1 MVREPNSR
9 VKRADRTSMTRKR
22 EAEVQGQKQIRCS
35 RRQRGR
41 ETAWIEGVGLDAA
54 KQHIP
59 RCPPHSLYLAQP
71 ACSAH
76 SVARSERL
84 EQATTARWPIRNA
97 VGRRLGGAGSR
108 YRRRHLGRLL
118 SVGALVRFS
127 QQSSAEPYEGSGG
140 SRQGAGGKGV

>member
-1 MVREPNSR
+1 M
-9 VKRADRTSMTRKR
+9 
-22 EAEVQGQKQIRCS
+22 
-35 RRQRGR
+35 
-41 ETAWIEGVGLDAA
+41 GLDTA

-59 RCPPHSLYLAQP
+59 RYPPHSLYLAQP

-76 SVARSERL
+76 SAVRSERL
-84 EQATTARWPIRNA
+84 EQATTARWPIHTA

-127 QQSSAEPYEGSGG
+127 QQSIAEPYEGSGRSG
-140 SRQGAGGKGV
+140 QGAGGEGV